1 MDSRS
6 SELTRERAAGMTVNE
21 RLYVAGISDE
31 FYAAAEKKD
40 AVAMRTILNKLFLG
54 EQNIEAILVSI
65 LEKK

>member
-1 MDSRS
+1 
-6 SELTRERAAGMTVNE
+6 MTVNE
-21 RLYVAGISDE
+21 RLYVAGFSDE

-40 AVAMRTILNKLFLG
+40 SVAMRTILNKLFLG